1 MMAAETQVPAG
12 SGGRAAALLDTL
24 CPMLIEAEAEFNAL
38 DRVIGDGDHG
48 SNLARAARNL
58 ADLRDELVALA
69 PGEARARA
77 GRATVMS
84 VGGASGPLYGT
95 LLMEMGKSLPD
106 SPRLADWAPAFVGGV
121 EAVAR
126 RGRSQEGDKTLLDV
140 LAPAARAFEEN
151 IVAGP
156 NEALAA
162 MRDGACEGFAGQRG
176 LRARRG
182 RAAYVG
188 DRSVGQ
194 DDPGAASA
202 LRCLSVIADVLGE
215 QAR

>member
-1 MMAAETQVPAG
+1 MAAETQVPAG

-69 PGEARARA
+69 PGEALARA

-95 LLMEMGKSLPD
+95 LLMEMGKSLPY
-106 SPRLADWAPAFVGGV
+106 SPRLADWAPARRRKAPCGECRLHPCPPRSRAG
-121 EAVAR
+121 AR
-126 RGRSQEGDKTLLDV
+126 R
-140 LAPAARAFEEN
+140 
-151 IVAGP
+151 
-156 NEALAA
+156 
-162 MRDGACEGFAGQRG
+162 
-176 LRARRG
+176 RARGYWPRM
-182 RAAYVG
+182 R
-188 DRSVGQ
+188 RRPQRRQCRRQEWS
-194 DDPGAASA
+194 
-202 LRCLSVIADVLGE
+202 
-215 QAR
+215 